1 MERLA
6 RFHRALTYAP
16 GDGNEVEEVEFQFRS
31 GGWSPLCRE
40 GGWGEREGVRMRR
53 NRRDCVRV
61 GREFRTWEFRP
72 VARSRGTKRSAG
84 LNVISRDTPAVSYY
98 PRSRRRRTTEWSS
111 PPFSTPVNPFDL
123 ISSYG

>member
-1 MERLA
+1 
-6 RFHRALTYAP
+6 
-16 GDGNEVEEVEFQFRS
+16 
-31 GGWSPLCRE
+31 
-40 GGWGEREGVRMRR
+40 MRR
-53 NRRDCVRV
+53 NRRDCARV

-98 PRSRRRRTTEWSS
+98 PRSRRRRTTERSS

-123 ISSYG
+123 IPFYGCTALIISVVDSLL